1 MSSSIEEIKSRLDVA
16 EVVGNYVKL
25 QKCGAN
31 YRACCPFHS
40 EKKPSFFVSPARQ
53 IWHCFGCG
61 KGGDVFGFV
70 KEIENVE
77 FGDALKILAQK
88 AGVQLKPMTPETA
101 VWQTQRQRL
110 YEICELASKFFEKQL
125 RESQAGQAANK
136 YLLDRGISQDSIN
149 KWRIGYA
156 PDSPRSLT
164 DFLVANKYK
173 MEEINKAGLL
183 VKNEKGDYYDR
194 FRSRIIFP
202 VFDMNSQIVGF
213 GGRIFGP
220 KEKNEI
226 AKYVNT
232 PNTLLYD
239 KSRILYG
246 LDRAKM
252 EIRKKNACIL
262 VEGYTD
268 CIMAHQAGD
277 NNVVATSGTA
287 LTPFHLRI
295 LKRYSDGLITAFD
308 MDVAG
313 NTATKRGID
322 LAQMM
327 DFNIKVI
334 TTPGDKDPAD
344 LIARSVPEWKKVISQ
359 TRSIFDFYF
368 ETAFSRFDKKNPD
381 DKKEISKIL
390 LPIIKKIPNKII
402 QSHWIQKLAK
412 ELGVRMED
420 IEDELKKLKSEI
432 GESLE
437 DFKTQSESPV
447 KSRKQRVEERLIS
460 LVFEKPDFLK
470 EITEEDIG
478 LMGDQAAIFVSKLK
492 KFFQDDRDFQK
503 KSFDFL
509 KEISPQELNFI
520 NPLILRAEI
529 DKDCAEID
537 PYDEAKICLEE
548 IRCSDVKDKLGEIA
562 REIKEAEESKDA
574 QKTSNLIK
582 QFNELTKKLNYG
594 QKEKY

>member
-16 EVVGNYVKL
+16 EVIGNYVKL

-40 EKKPSFFVSPARQ
+40 EKKPSFFVSPVRQ

-61 KGGDVFGFV
+61 QGGDIFKFIMQ
-70 KEIENVE
+70 IENVE

-88 AGVQLKPMTPETA
+88 AGVQLKPTSPEMA
-101 VWQTQRQRL
+101 VWKTQRQRL
-110 YEICELASKFFEKQL
+110 YEICELACKFFQKQIK
-125 RESQAGQAANK
+125 ESKSGQAANK
-136 YLLDRGISQDSIN
+136 YLLDRGITQDSIE
-149 KWRIGYA
+149 KWRLGYA
-156 PDSPRSLT
+156 PDSPRGLA
-164 DFLVANKYK
+164 DFLIANKYK
-173 MEEINKAGLL
+173 IEEINKAGLL

-202 VFDMNSQIVGF
+202 VFDINSQIVGF

-220 KEKNEI
+220 RAKEEI

-268 CIMAHQAGD
+268 CIMAHQVGD

-344 LIARSVPEWKKVISQ
+344 LIARSVEEWKKAISR

-368 ETAFSRFDKKNPD
+368 ETTFSKFDRKNPD

-390 LPIIKKIPNKII
+390 LPVIRRIPNKII

-412 ELGVRMED
+412 ELEVRMED
-420 IEDELKKLKSEI
+420 IEEEIKKLKSEP
-432 GESLE
+432 GE
-437 DFKTQSESPV
+437 DFEKTQAQPSSPV
-447 KSRKQRVEERLIS
+447 KSKKEMVEERLIS
-460 LVFEKPDFLK
+460 LIFEKPEFLK
-470 EITEEDIG
+470 EITEEDIN
-478 LMGDQAAIFVSKLK
+478 LMNEQTAIFISKLK
-492 KFFQDDRDFQK
+492 KFFQNDEDFRK
-503 KSFDFL
+503 KSVDFL
-509 KEISPQELNFI
+509 KEISPQELDFI

-529 DKDCAEID
+529 DKECVDMD
-537 PYDEAKICLEE
+537 PYEEAKICLEE
-548 IRCSDVKDKLGEIA
+548 IRCSGVKDKLGAIA
-562 REIKEAEESKDA
+562 REIKKAEESKDV
-574 QKTSNLIK
+574 QKTSVFIQK
-582 QFNELTKKLNYG
+582 FNELTKKLNNI
-594 QKEKY
+594 KK

>member
-16 EVVGNYVKL
+16 EIIGNYIKL

-61 KGGDVFGFV
+61 QGGDIFKFIMQ
-70 KEIENVE
+70 IENVE

-88 AGVQLKPMTPETA
+88 AGVQLKPMSPEMA
-101 VWQTQRQRL
+101 AWKTQRQRL
-110 YEICELASKFFEKQL
+110 YEICELAVKFFEKQL
-125 RESQAGQAANK
+125 NESKAGQAANK
-136 YLLDRGISQDSIN
+136 YLLDRGISRDSVG

-156 PDSPRSLT
+156 PDSARGLT
-164 DFLVANKYK
+164 DFLIANKYK
-173 MEEINKAGLL
+173 IEEINKAGLL
-183 VKNEKGDYYDR
+183 VKSEKGDYYDR

-202 VFDMNSQIVGF
+202 VFDANSQIVGF

-220 KEKNEI
+220 KAEEEI

-295 LKRYSDGLITAFD
+295 LKRYSEDLITAFD
-308 MDVAG
+308 MDLAG

-334 TTPGDKDPAD
+334 TMPQDKDPAD
-344 LIARSVPEWKKVISQ
+344 LIARSVQEWKKAISQ

-368 ETAFSRFDKKNPD
+368 ETTFSKFNKKNPD

-390 LPIIKKIPNKII
+390 LPIIKRIPNKII
-402 QSHWIQKLAK
+402 QSHWVQKLAK
-412 ELGVRMED
+412 ELEVRMED
-420 IEDELKKLKSEI
+420 IEEEIKKLKP
-432 GESLE
+432 ESLE
-437 DFKTQSESPV
+437 ELEEFKKQIEPSV
-447 KSRKQRVEERLIS
+447 KSRKQRIEERLIS
-460 LVFEKPDFLK
+460 LIFERPEILK
-470 EITEEDIG
+470 EIAEEDIS
-478 LMGDQAAIFVSKLK
+478 LMNKEAADFISKLK
-492 KFFQDDRDFQK
+492 KFFQNDEEFRK
-503 KSFDFL
+503 KSSDFL

-529 DKDCAEID
+529 DKDCVEID
-537 PYDEAKICLEE
+537 PYEEAKICLTE
-548 IRCSDVKDKLGEIA
+548 IRSSSIKDKLGEIA
-562 REIKEAEESKDA
+562 WEIKKTEEAKDV
-574 QKTSNLIK
+574 QKISVLIQK
-582 QFNELTKKLNYG
+582 FNELTKKLNNN
-594 QKEKY
+594 KK

>member
-1 MSSSIEEIKSRLDVA
+1 MNSSIEEIKSRLDVA
-16 EVVGNYVKL
+16 EVIGNYVKL

-40 EKKPSFFVSPARQ
+40 EKKPSFFVSPVRQ

-61 KGGDVFGFV
+61 QGGDIFKFIMQ
-70 KEIENVE
+70 IENVE

-88 AGVQLKPMTPETA
+88 SGVQLKPMSPEMA
-101 VWQTQRQRL
+101 IWKTQRQRL
-110 YEICELASKFFEKQL
+110 YEICELAAKFFEKQL
-125 RESQAGQAANK
+125 KESQTGQAAKK
-136 YLLDRGISQDSIN
+136 YLLDRRINQESID
-149 KWRIGYA
+149 KWRLGYA
-156 PDSPRSLT
+156 PDQPRSLT
-164 DFLVANKYK
+164 DFLAANKYK

-220 KEKNEI
+220 KEKKEI

-252 EIRKKNACIL
+252 EIRKKNACVL

-268 CIMAHQAGD
+268 CIMAHQVGD
-277 NNVVATSGTA
+277 SNVVATSGTA

-334 TTPGDKDPAD
+334 TMPGDKDPAD
-344 LIARSVPEWKKVISQ
+344 LIARSVEEWKKAISR

-368 ETAFSRFDKKNPD
+368 ETTFSKFNKNNPD

-390 LPIIKKIPNKII
+390 LPVIKRIPNKII

-412 ELGVRMED
+412 ELEVRMED
-420 IEDELKKLKSEI
+420 IEEEIKKLKSEP
-432 GESLE
+432 GEDLE
-437 DFKTQSESPV
+437 KFKIQPESPV

-460 LVFEKPDFLK
+460 LVFEKPGFLK

-478 LMGDQAAIFVSKLK
+478 LMDEQAAIFISKLK

-503 KSFDFL
+503 KSSDFL
-509 KEISPQELNFI
+509 KEISSQELNFI

-529 DKDCAEID
+529 DKDCVEID
-537 PYDEAKICLEE
+537 PYEEAKICLEE
-548 IRCSDVKDKLGEIA
+548 IRCSGIKDKLGKIA
-562 REIKEAEESKDA
+562 REIKKAEESKDS
-574 QKTSNLIK
+574 QKTSVFIQK
-582 QFNELTKKLNYG
+582 FNELTKKLNN
-594 QKEKY
+594 K